1 MIRKATIDE
10 LDAVDRLYNELH
22 DAKEAGLIPVIWRRG
37 VYPSR
42 ETAREA
48 LARGDLYV
56 LEESGRIIGSAV
68 INQVQDEVYA
78 GAPWQ
83 FDEPDERVCV
93 LHTLMISPSEF
104 GKGYARAFLDF
115 YEAWA
120 REHGCPELRIDTNDR
135 NLPAQAMYLR
145 HGYRIIGVVPAKVFN
160 GIRDIRLVLMEK
172 HLELENRCIKRT
184 DP

>member
-1 MIRKATIDE
+1 MTVDKRPASSREARLKQLWLDQKHTLDVFLEHGAISKAQYEKSLGDFTKKMGINI
-10 LDAVDRLYNELH
+10 AYNELH

-42 ETAREA
+42 ETARKA

-104 GKGYARAFLDF
+104 GKGHARSFLDF

-120 REHGCPELRIDTNDR
+120 REHGCPELRIGEEHY
-135 NLPAQAMYLR
+135 NL
-145 HGYRIIGVVPAKVFN
+145 
-160 GIRDIRLVLMEK
+160 IRG
-172 HLELENRCIKRT
+172 
-184 DP
+184 